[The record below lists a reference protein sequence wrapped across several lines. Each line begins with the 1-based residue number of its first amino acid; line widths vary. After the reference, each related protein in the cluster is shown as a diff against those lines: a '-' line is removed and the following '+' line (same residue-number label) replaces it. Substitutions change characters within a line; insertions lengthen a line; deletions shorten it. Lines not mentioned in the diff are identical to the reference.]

1 MRIVPGET
9 QTYPYEKPQDALR
22 AGVLQMM
29 HNYHR
34 GSDVAIGKYVRIG
47 DQTAFPA
54 WAIVAAAALS
64 LRRR

>member
-9 QTYPYEKPQDALR
+9 QTGPYEKPQDALR

-34 GSDVAIGKYVRIG
+34 GYWEVCKDRRSNGISRLG
-47 DQTAFPA
+47 DRRGGGSFSSTAM
-54 WAIVAAAALS
+54 I
-64 LRRR
+64 